1 MQQLQ
6 WPDRLMSD
14 IKVWR
19 LDLSLDA
26 AVPAVDWALLVESER
41 DHALRL
47 HRHEDRVRFVRARA
61 ALRRLLARRLRC
73 APRMVPLAAG
83 PRGKPRLATGRANE
97 DVSDFNVS
105 HAGRFA
111 LIALARRGAVGVDIE
126 CRMADLDAVALES
139 QVLSPSE
146 RALDAREQPEFHER
160 WVVKEAVLK
169 SLGLGVAEH
178 LQRVSVGRPASGNR
192 RYGLRCSVEGWPP
205 IEAWRLDAPSGY
217 AAALAWTETTPTV
230 QLR

>member
-6 WPDRLMSD
+6 LPEILIAD

-19 LDLSLDA
+19 LDLDLDA
-26 AVPAVDWALLVESER
+26 PVPPVDWGLLVDGER

-47 HRHEDRVRFVRARA
+47 HRYEDRVRFVRTRA
-61 ALRRLLARRLRC
+61 VLRRLLARRLRC
-73 APRMVPLAAG
+73 MPRTVPLAAG
-83 PRGKPRLATGRANE
+83 PRGKLRLAVGRANE
-97 DVSDFNVS
+97 DLSDFNVS
-105 HAGRFA
+105 HAGGFA

-126 CRMADLDAVALES
+126 RHMPDLDGAGLES

-146 RALDAREQPEFHER
+146 RALAVHEQPEFHER

-178 LQRVSVGRPASGNR
+178 LQQVSVRRSPSGDR
-192 RYGLRCSVEGWPP
+192 RYAVRCSVDGWPP
-205 IEAWRLDAPSGY
+205 IGVFHLDAPPGY
-217 AAALAWTETTPTV
+217 AAALARTETAPP